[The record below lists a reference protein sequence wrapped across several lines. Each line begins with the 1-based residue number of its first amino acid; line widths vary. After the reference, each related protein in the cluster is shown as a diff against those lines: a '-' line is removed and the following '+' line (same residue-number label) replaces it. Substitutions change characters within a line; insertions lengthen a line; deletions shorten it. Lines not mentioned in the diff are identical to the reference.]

1 MTPQHAGSDRNQ
13 SAICSHRHDE
23 QRGLICKKKPKKNN
37 ASSPLRGSGSFRVS
51 GGLRCLS
58 PVVLVVLLRSG
69 DWRPMARRPSLS
81 VIVRSAPAVGG
92 SRLFTRRI
100 TGCRCS
106 AKRGGF
112 ALSHKNTST
121 RRRRKREGRHGSQG
135 AQRELTSDP
144 AANIA
149 SKGGR
154 EKKKKKS
161 PPSNRQLLP
170 QVCESPPKWSMD
182 CNCAAISSGREAGG
196 GVDPAERGLISRQ
209 RSEDGAQSCS
219 AAVISRPPPV
229 CPVLEEG
236 AGERKGV
243 VTLHLT
249 SSNNGECAEKCH
261 HYNCDGAR
269 RPESSRFRRR
279 RSTGWRERHR
289 EGKERPPNTAGLSY
303 DHLACGEN
311 EKDIDL
317 NVKHE
322 KHCAR

>member
-1 MTPQHAGSDRNQ
+1 MFGTTVV
-13 SAICSHRHDE
+13 
-23 QRGLICKKKPKKNN
+23 
-37 ASSPLRGSGSFRVS
+37 VS
-51 GGLRCLS
+51 GCFAEEC
-58 PVVLVVLLRSG
+58 
-69 DWRPMARRPSLS
+69 RPMARRPSLS

-92 SRLFTRRI
+92 SRLFTRHI

-112 ALSHKNTST
+112 APSHKNTST

-149 SKGGR
+149 SEGGR
-154 EKKKKKS
+154 EKKKS
-161 PPSNRQLLP
+161 APSNRQLRP
-170 QVCESPPKWSMD
+170 PICESPPKWSMN
-182 CNCAAISSGREAGG
+182 CNCVAISSGQEAGG

-209 RSEDGAQSCS
+209 RSEAKTELR
-219 AAVISRPPPV
+219 AARLRSFHGPPV

-236 AGERKGV
+236 EGERKGV

-269 RPESSRFRRR
+269 QPESSRPPSPASAPPPSR
-279 RSTGWRERHR
+279 GGALAGERYI
-289 EGKERPPNTAGLSY
+289 ECKERPPNTAGLSY